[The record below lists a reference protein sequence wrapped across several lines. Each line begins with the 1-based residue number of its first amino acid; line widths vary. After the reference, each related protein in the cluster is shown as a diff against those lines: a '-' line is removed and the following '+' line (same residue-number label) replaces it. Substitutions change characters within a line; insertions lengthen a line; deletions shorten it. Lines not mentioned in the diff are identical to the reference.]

1 MKKLIVSSVLAFI
14 TFSAQAA
21 AFQVTSNEIKT
32 GEQLTTSHVFSGFGC
47 EGGNTSPSL
56 TWSGAPE
63 GTKSFA
69 VTVYDPDAPTGSG
82 WWHWTVANIPATVT
96 YLPADAGRRDGT
108 KLPTGAVQGR
118 NDFGYAGFG
127 GACPPKGDKPHH
139 YQFKIWALKTDKI
152 PVDSNSS
159 GALMNPLMILVKI
172 IKLRWI
178 HILSYDQMVSRKI
191 NNQTTRCA
199 NSIFYTT
206 LFTNS
211 APNYT

>member
-69 VTVYDPDAPTGSG
+69 VLCMIQMRLQAADGGTG
-82 WWHWTVANIPATVT
+82 
-96 YLPADAGRRDGT
+96 L
-108 KLPTGAVQGR
+108 L
-118 NDFGYAGFG
+118 
-127 GACPPKGDKPHH
+127 
-139 YQFKIWALKTDKI
+139 L
-152 PVDSNSS
+152 
-159 GALMNPLMILVKI
+159 
-172 IKLRWI
+172 
-178 HILSYDQMVSRKI
+178 
-191 NNQTTRCA
+191 
-199 NSIFYTT
+199 IFQQR
-206 LFTNS
+206 
-211 APNYT
+211 

>member
-69 VTVYDPDAPTGSG
+69 VTVYDPDAPT
-82 WWHWTVANIPATVT
+82 T
-96 YLPADAGRRDGT
+96 DAGRRDGT

-139 YQFKIWALKTDKI
+139 YQFKVWALKTDKI

-159 GALMNPLMILVKI
+159 GALVGYMLNANKI
-172 IKLRWI
+172 ATAEITPVYEIK
-178 HILSYDQMVSRKI
+178 
-191 NNQTTRCA
+191 
-199 NSIFYTT
+199 
-206 LFTNS
+206 
-211 APNYT
+211 

>member
-47 EGGNTSPSL
+47 EGGDTRPSL

-69 VTVYDPDAPTGSG
+69 VTVYDSDAPTGGG

-96 YLPADAGRRDGT
+96 FGPLMQEDVMVQNFRLVLFKAEMILVMQDLVEHVLP
-108 KLPTGAVQGR
+108 KEI
-118 NDFGYAGFG
+118 
-127 GACPPKGDKPHH
+127 KPHH
-139 YQFKIWALKTDKI
+139 YQFKVWALKTDKI
-152 PVDSNSS
+152 PVDSHSS
-159 GALMNPLMILVKI
+159 GALVGYMLNANKI
-172 IKLRWI
+172 
-178 HILSYDQMVSRKI
+178 
-191 NNQTTRCA
+191 A
-199 NSIFYTT
+199 NC
-206 LFTNS
+206 
-211 APNYT
+211 

>member
-96 YLPADAGRRDGT
+96 YLLMQEDVM
-108 KLPTGAVQGR
+108 VQNFR
-118 NDFGYAGFG
+118 LVL
-127 GACPPKGDKPHH
+127 
-139 YQFKIWALKTDKI
+139 FKAE
-152 PVDSNSS
+152 
-159 GALMNPLMILVKI
+159 MILVMQDLVEHVLPKEINPI
-172 IKLRWI
+172 ITSLKYGL
-178 HILSYDQMVSRKI
+178 
-191 NNQTTRCA
+191 
-199 NSIFYTT
+199 
-206 LFTNS
+206 
-211 APNYT
+211 

>member
-69 VTVYDPDAPTGSG
+69 VTVYDPMLLQAVDGGTG
-82 WWHWTVANIPATVT
+82 
-96 YLPADAGRRDGT
+96 L
-108 KLPTGAVQGR
+108 L
-118 NDFGYAGFG
+118 
-127 GACPPKGDKPHH
+127 
-139 YQFKIWALKTDKI
+139 L
-152 PVDSNSS
+152 
-159 GALMNPLMILVKI
+159 
-172 IKLRWI
+172 
-178 HILSYDQMVSRKI
+178 
-191 NNQTTRCA
+191 
-199 NSIFYTT
+199 IFQQ
-206 LFTNS
+206 L
-211 APNYT
+211 